1 VKPPKKPPPKK
12 PPPKKPPPK
21 KKPVPQQQQGAQQR
35 VDVKTPEGKDIEY
48 IYDFESIFANKPE
61 QKPKKKMA
69 KGGAV
74 DDALSV
80 NDELIRILRG

>member
-1 VKPPKKPPPKK
+1 M
-12 PPPKKPPPK
+12 
-21 KKPVPQQQQGAQQR
+21 
-35 VDVKTPEGKDIEY
+35 DVKTPEGKDIEY

-61 QKPKKKMA
+61 QKPKKMA

-74 DDALSV
+74 NEALSV

>member
-1 VKPPKKPPPKK
+1 
-12 PPPKKPPPK
+12 
-21 KKPVPQQQQGAQQR
+21 

-69 KGGAV
+69 TGGAV

-80 NDELIRILRG
+80 NDELIKILRG

>member
-1 VKPPKKPPPKK
+1 V
-12 PPPKKPPPK
+12 K
-21 KKPVPQQQQGAQQR
+21 KKPVPPQQQAGQQR

-61 QKPKKKMA
+61 PKAKKMA

-74 DDALSV
+74 DDALEV
-80 NDELIRILRG
+80 NDKLIRILRG

>member
-1 VKPPKKPPPKK
+1 
-12 PPPKKPPPK
+12 
-21 KKPVPQQQQGAQQR
+21 

-61 QKPKKKMA
+61 QKPKKMA
-69 KGGAV
+69 RGGAV

-80 NDELIRILRG
+80 NDELIKILRG

>member
-1 VKPPKKPPPKK
+1 V
-12 PPPKKPPPK
+12 
-21 KKPVPQQQQGAQQR
+21 QQQGPSQER

-61 QKPKKKMA
+61 PKAKKNMA

-74 DDALSV
+74 SDVLAV
-80 NDELIRILRG
+80 NDELIKILRG

>member
-1 VKPPKKPPPKK
+1 
-12 PPPKKPPPK
+12 
-21 KKPVPQQQQGAQQR
+21 VPQQQAGGQR

-61 QKPKKKMA
+61 PKDKKKMA

-80 NDELIRILRG
+80 NDELIKILRG

>member
-1 VKPPKKPPPKK
+1 V
-12 PPPKKPPPK
+12 
-21 KKPVPQQQQGAQQR
+21 GGQR

-69 KGGAV
+69 TGGAV
-74 DDALSV
+74 NEALSV
-80 NDELIRILRG
+80 NDELIRILNAYIKK

>member
-21 KKPVPQQQQGAQQR
+21 KKVVPPVQQQGAQQR

-61 QKPKKKMA
+61 QKPKKMA
-69 KGGAV
+69 RGGAV
-74 DDALSV
+74 ADALSV
-80 NDELIRILRG
+80 NDELIKILRG